1 MYIFLQAKKQPQSS
15 WGTKSPRLDFV
26 NYSNINALRV
36 RVANAEVAWEYKRR
50 VIDNETFHIFRLT
63 RIGFSVRY
71 DDVIVN
77 YLT

>member
-15 WGTKSPRLDFV
+15 WGTKSPRLGFV

-36 RVANAEVAWEYKRR
+36 RAANAEVAREYKCR

-63 RIGFSVRY
+63 RIGFSLRY